1 MSRLIS
7 HLFIYIIPKLKLV
20 EKYTKSIEE
29 EDGEE
34 GDIISFDGAIQL
46 KNGNILAFS
55 NKLYEF
61 K

>member
-7 HLFIYIIPKLKLV
+7 HLCIYIIPKLKLV
-20 EKYTKSIEE
+20 EKYTYSIEE

-55 NKLYEF
+55 NKLHEF

>member
-20 EKYTKSIEE
+20 EKYTFSIEE